1 MEQTVN
7 PTVNFFGIEFDLT
20 ILFMSLLVVLL
31 AFLFVFWT
39 SRHLKM
45 KPTGKQNVLEWV
57 YDFVIGIIKP
67 NLGDYTANYSLF
79 AFCLFLFVLIAN
91 NIGLVAKVE
100 VKGYNIWSSPTANF
114 AVDFGLSLMGAL
126 ICHFEGIRKTGLKN
140 YLKGYL
146 DPTPAMMPMNI
157 LEELTNVVS
166 LALRLYGNIY
176 AGEVVLALLVQFA
189 NFSVFTAPIAFVLNM
204 LWTGFSIFISGIQAY
219 VFVLLTTTYIGKK
232 VNPEEE

>member
-79 AFCLFLFVLIAN
+79 AFCLFLFVFIAN

-114 AVDFGLSLMGAL
+114 AVDFGLSLMVAL

-189 NFSVFTAPIAFVLNM
+189 DFSVLTAPIAFVLNM